1 MEQSVDILC
10 PCLVL
15 ISQLKTFY
23 EVLQNMFAFICFV
36 LLGGVTSTNNK
47 LLNILFNKYIIN
59 IYAIFSLCN
68 ALTLYSY
75 RCQKY

>member
-36 LLGGVTSTNNK
+36 LLGGGGGGG
-47 LLNILFNKYIIN
+47 
-59 IYAIFSLCN
+59 
-68 ALTLYSY
+68 
-75 RCQKY
+75 